1 MFQDTFNQLFC
12 GKSVAER
19 GTLCQLKND
28 FGHRNVTSD
37 VMNCF
42 NFADNFLRFITEAH
56 VVCLTLKLCGM
67 TDVDSEPSDVD
78 DTMTDDDRRHYLAEL
93 SSRVVQSGCCR
104 RCRRS
109 PTSPRSTSTSRSST
123 TAGVS
128 VVKVDSLYY
137 NVSFI

>member
-93 SSRVVQSGCCR
+93 SSRVVQHVWMLPSL
-104 RCRRS
+104 S
-109 PTSPRSTSTSRSST
+109 QITDVTE
-123 TAGVS
+123 
-128 VVKVDSLYY
+128 VD
-137 NVSFI
+137 VDESFVNDSWCICGEGRQPIL